1 MKRKLDLKM
10 RLKLTELLCD
20 IKLRHPL
27 INSGGCGVF
36 ALSLG
41 DRLNELGYNVE
52 YRVMISKRNSYEL
65 ELANVAISN
74 NSINGIYQTN
84 WEHIMIKVGKHY
96 IDVSGIY
103 DEVTKFMVTDKISE
117 EFLREWLSIKQM
129 WNRLFDRKQM
139 KGINMR
145 LNNLLK

>member
-1 MKRKLDLKM
+1 MRRNLDIGMRIKLS
-10 RLKLTELLCD
+10 EVLCD

-27 INSGGCGVF
+27 INAGGCGVF

-41 DRLNELGYNVE
+41 NRLNELGYKVE
-52 YRVMISKRNSYEL
+52 YRVMLSEYHKNDL
-65 ELANVAISN
+65 ERANIAISN
-74 NSINGIYQTN
+74 NSIRDITQTN
-84 WEHIMIKVGKHY
+84 WRHIMIKVGKHY

-103 DEVTKFMVTDKISE
+103 DEVKFIVTDKISE
-117 EFLREWLSIKQM
+117 EFLREWLSIKFI
-129 WNRLFDRKQM
+129 WNSMFDRKQM